1 MLASSNKAICPDHSQ
16 HIFVE
21 CMTLH
26 NTRLANFKI
35 FCYESPAE
43 RLNCP
48 LPLLE
53 RSPPLDLFAWPFKYP
68 LLSFLSSD

>member
-26 NTRLANFKI
+26 NTRLTNFKI

-48 LPLLE
+48 LPPLE
-53 RSPPLDLFAWPFKYP
+53 RLPLDLFAWPFKYP
-68 LLSFLSSD
+68 LLSFPSSD